1 MLRPKKLFLFSSTF
15 TLFFCFSLSSYSEET
30 RMHHSHMKNHI
41 MHKASHHS
49 PSGVMG
55 GEYHKQG
62 EFMFSIRQMSMS
74 MEKNSNQGTRLTDQ
88 EIISLPN
95 PFQNGSFSPN
105 LSVVPK
111 NMNMQMSMLEGMYGL
126 TDKYTLMFMA
136 VYISQDMSLNTYT
149 AMANRSY
156 IGSFKTQTS
165 DLSNLSLSSLI
176 KIKETKNS
184 NLHLEI
190 GLEKSIGANDSEDEV
205 LSPMNMNMKMRLP
218 YAMQIGDK
226 STSLIT
232 ALTFVKR
239 DVDST
244 YGAQIKNKQA
254 IDKKAWNFG
263 NSFSLNIWISKD
275 ISEQLSFSVRGGFL
289 YKGSIEG
296 RDNKIMAPVQTSNP
310 KNYGGKSYE
319 IALGVNRLLRS
330 GSGNSIGLELAFPIE
345 QKLNGPQMEV
355 SESLNLVFR
364 KSF

>member
-1 MLRPKKLFLFSSTF
+1 
-15 TLFFCFSLSSYSEET
+15 
-30 RMHHSHMKNHI
+30 

-136 VYISQDMSLNTYT
+136 VYISQDMNLNTYT

-176 KIKETKNS
+176 EIKETKSS

-190 GLEKSIGANDSEDEV
+190 GLVKSIGANDSEDEV

-218 YAMQIGDK
+218 YAMQIGD
-226 STSLIT
+226 IM
-232 ALTFVKR
+232 
-239 DVDST
+239 
-244 YGAQIKNKQA
+244 
-254 IDKKAWNFG
+254 
-263 NSFSLNIWISKD
+263 
-275 ISEQLSFSVRGGFL
+275 RGGTI
-289 YKGSIEG
+289 GVVEES
-296 RDNKIMAPVQTSNP
+296 
-310 KNYGGKSYE
+310 KNEKFKKNIKARRGYYCS
-319 IALGVNRLLRS
+319 S
-330 GSGNSIGLELAFPIE
+330 W
-345 QKLNGPQMEV
+345 
-355 SESLNLVFR
+355 
-364 KSF
+364 